1 MICACI
7 SLKTLTMPRSV
18 RLCLN
23 IHVSVPTLGELHQP
37 GEELTS
43 AVITTTELW
52 WMSLDSSLLSFLFLV
67 LLNYSLIAIVKT
79 VCIVFLCSCD
89 VPLQYGAF

>member
-7 SLKTLTMPRSV
+7 SLKTLTMPCSV

-23 IHVSVPTLGELHQP
+23 IHVSVPTLGELRRP

-52 WMSLDSSLLSFLFLV
+52 WMSLDSSLLRFSFAFISCSFELFIT
-67 LLNYSLIAIVKT
+67 SRCKDCMS
-79 VCIVFLCSCD
+79 CIPMQL
-89 VPLQYGAF
+89 